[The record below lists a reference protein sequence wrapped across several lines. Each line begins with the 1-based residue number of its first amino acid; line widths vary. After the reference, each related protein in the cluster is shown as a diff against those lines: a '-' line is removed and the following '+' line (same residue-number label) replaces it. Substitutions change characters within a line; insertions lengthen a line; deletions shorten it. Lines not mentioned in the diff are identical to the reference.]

1 MITDSKAKKLM
12 LENFVN
18 MGEYLY
24 IDNKF
29 ICQDDYNRLYKYLQ
43 EKYCKECKFEDH
55 CDWTPP
61 KCPLIRHKYGDN
73 LDEIENFDPETFD
86 PIKYYWGEPQNET
99 SNT

>member
-55 CDWTPP
+55 CDWIPP

-86 PIKYYWGEPQNET
+86 PIKYYWGEPQK
-99 SNT
+99 